1 MVKLNLYTGNQF
13 QALRKKGDPLADN
26 AIADLIQYP
35 ELTSQINSWLE
46 IPTELPK
53 SFPDSLIQFF
63 SFFHQKP
70 SFINTKSVEISQD
83 YFEKEGNLYMAMLG
97 FYSLPYS
104 YAFADGAQVLVR
116 SKRITEDAGKR
127 LSETALFLLDTFRP
141 GTFLTDDRALLSIAK
156 VRLIHAFSRFFVGKY
171 SKDWDETWGI
181 PVNQED
187 LIGTNLAFSL
197 MVMRGMEK
205 LNQFPGKEVHESV
218 LHYWKIVGHYLGIE
232 TDFLPETSKEAFEL
246 EKLIRKRHA
255 KSSEAGRILIKS
267 LLDYYISVIPDP
279 SMAKLS
285 ETLVA
290 FFVGKEIADVLGIQ
304 ERVTLPDGAFG
315 LILKLNFLK
324 QSGIKSSYAKIRQIF
339 LEQNKVQ
346 FGSPVVL
353 NIPILKRP

>member
-1 MVKLNLYTGNQF
+1 MGKLNLYTGEQF
-13 QALRKKGDPLADN
+13 QALRQKGDPLADRV
-26 AIADLIQYP
+26 IADLIENP
-35 ELTSQINSWLE
+35 GLTTQINSWSE
-46 IPTELPK
+46 IPLELPE
-53 SFPDSLIQFF
+53 SFPDSLVQFF
-63 SFFHQKP
+63 SFFHQRP
-70 SFINTKSVEISQD
+70 SFINNKRVKISQD

-116 SKRITEDAGKR
+116 SKRITEEAGKR
-127 LSETALFLLDTFRP
+127 LSETALFLLDTYRP

-156 VRLIHAFSRFFVGKY
+156 VRLIHAFSRFFVRKY
-171 SKDWDETWGI
+171 AKDWNDDWGI

-205 LNQFPGKEVHESV
+205 MNQFPGKEIHESV

-232 TDFLPETSKEAFEL
+232 ADVLPDTSKEAFEL

-255 KSSEAGRILIKS
+255 RSSEAGRILIQS
-267 LLDYYISVIPDP
+267 LLNYYISVIPDP
-279 SMAKLS
+279 SMSKLT

-290 FFVGKEIADVLGIQ
+290 FFVGKEIAVVLGIK
-304 ERVTLPDGAFG
+304 ETVALPDNAVG

-324 QSGIKSSYAKIRQIF
+324 QNGINSSYAKIRQIF

-346 FGSPVVL
+346 FGSPVAL
-353 NIPILKRP
+353 NIPAIKRP

>member
-1 MVKLNLYTGNQF
+1 MGKLNLYTIEQF
-13 QALRKKGDPLADN
+13 HALRQKGDPLADK
-26 AIADLIQYP
+26 AIADLIQDP
-35 ELTSQINSWLE
+35 ELTKQINSWSE
-46 IPTELPK
+46 IPLELPK
-53 SFPDSLIQFF
+53 DFPKPLLDFF

-70 SFINTKSVEISQD
+70 TFISPPKVETSQD

-97 FYSLPYS
+97 FYSLPYT
-104 YAFADGAQVLVR
+104 YAFSDGAQVLIR
-116 SKRITEDAGKR
+116 SKRITEEAGKR

-171 SKDWDETWGI
+171 AKDWDENWGI

-205 LNQFPGKEVHESV
+205 LNQFPGKEIHESV
-218 LHYWKIVGHYLGIE
+218 LHYWKIVGYYLGIE

-246 EKLIRKRHA
+246 EKLIRKRNV
-255 KSSEAGRILIKS
+255 KSSEAGSILIQS
-267 LLDYYISVIPDP
+267 LLNYYISVIPDP

-304 ERVTLPDGAFG
+304 EKVSLPDGAFG

-324 QSGIKSSYAKIRQIF
+324 QNGTKSSYAKIRQNF
-339 LEQNKVQ
+339 LSQNKLQ
-346 FGSPVVL
+346 FGSPIAL
-353 NIPILKRP
+353 NIPSPKRS